1 MDEVAEVKSRLEITE
16 VVGAYLPLKQ
26 AGRNLKAPCPFH
38 DEKSASFM
46 VSPERGIYKCFGCGE
61 GGDIFNFVMKMEGMD
76 FRQALE
82 MLARKA
88 GVELK
93 ERGGDGGVAKK
104 LRERLIEA
112 HELAVK
118 YFQAN
123 LVGNKKALDYV
134 VKKRRLGKEVI
145 RDFQI
150 GYAPDTWE
158 GLTAALMKRGFTAK
172 ELLQGGLAGQR
183 QGRNTVYDLFR
194 GRVMFT
200 ICDREGRPVGFTGR
214 VMDDSV
220 PKYLNTPQTSLFD
233 KSSVIFGLHLA
244 KEAIRKA
251 DEVVLVEGQMDVVAS
266 HQAGV
271 RAVVAT
277 SGTALTMEHLRALS
291 KLTKNIKLAFD
302 ADRAGLAAT
311 ERAIEMGQ
319 KLGLTLRMVELPEGV
334 KDADELVQSQGVE
347 AWKAAIA
354 KAKYIV
360 DYLFDRFEKD
370 YDLTSAV
377 GKRGYADR
385 LAANLRRLGDPVE
398 QDHYVR
404 LLAEKTGTSAEAVKA
419 KIEKGEDA
427 SNAISGASVKTP
439 GVPGL
444 PSGGGAGNW

>member
-150 GYAPDTWE
+150 GYAPDT
-158 GLTAALMKRGFTAK
+158 
-172 ELLQGGLAGQR
+172 
-183 QGRNTVYDLFR
+183 
-194 GRVMFT
+194 
-200 ICDREGRPVGFTGR
+200 
-214 VMDDSV
+214 
-220 PKYLNTPQTSLFD
+220 
-233 KSSVIFGLHLA
+233 
-244 KEAIRKA
+244 
-251 DEVVLVEGQMDVVAS
+251 
-266 HQAGV
+266 
-271 RAVVAT
+271 
-277 SGTALTMEHLRALS
+277 
-291 KLTKNIKLAFD
+291 
-302 ADRAGLAAT
+302 
-311 ERAIEMGQ
+311 
-319 KLGLTLRMVELPEGV
+319 
-334 KDADELVQSQGVE
+334 
-347 AWKAAIA
+347 
-354 KAKYIV
+354 
-360 DYLFDRFEKD
+360 
-370 YDLTSAV
+370 
-377 GKRGYADR
+377 
-385 LAANLRRLGDPVE
+385 
-398 QDHYVR
+398 
-404 LLAEKTGTSAEAVKA
+404 
-419 KIEKGEDA
+419 
-427 SNAISGASVKTP
+427 
-439 GVPGL
+439 
-444 PSGGGAGNW
+444 